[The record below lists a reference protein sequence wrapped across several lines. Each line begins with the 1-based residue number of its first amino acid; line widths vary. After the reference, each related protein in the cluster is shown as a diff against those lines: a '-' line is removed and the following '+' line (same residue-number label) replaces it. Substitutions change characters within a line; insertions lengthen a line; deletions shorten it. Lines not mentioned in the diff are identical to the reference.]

1 MSNSKRIIYTK
12 IDGVEVE
19 IGSLAEGFGAP
30 VAELP
35 KVLIV
40 EAISEFHQNSIHKNK
55 CTRTNEKTYF
65 KNLNEFLE
73 TKGILYLSDIQ
84 YFHIDEY
91 KKILLSKV
99 SPSTVNRQF
108 NAFKSLFNFFSK
120 TRRPRL
126 IIENPCSHI
135 KAEKVRKEI
144 RQTWSRRDL
153 VLVLRKLDFA
163 TRDIVRFICLTGARN
178 HEAVDL
184 IWNDIDFQSNI
195 LIFRSK
201 KSAGDSSYFAITD
214 SLSKLL
220 HKRKMNG
227 IYVFGNGYKFTADGI
242 GKKVKRAV
250 IAAGINKKI
259 SPYGLRHTLC
269 RDLLA
274 AGISAPKTQKIMR
287 HKSFK
292 TTLEYSHWETN
303 TLIDSLLIIK
313 R

>member
-1 MSNSKRIIYTK
+1 MSTPKLPIYIK
-12 IDGVEVE
+12 VEGVEVQ
-19 IGSLAEGFGAP
+19 IGTLEDGFGTPSAP
-30 VAELP
+30 LP
-35 KVLIV
+35 KVLITD
-40 EAISEFHQNSIHKNK
+40 AMSEFQQNSIHKNK
-55 CTRTNEKTYF
+55 CTTNNEKTYF
-65 KNLNEFLE
+65 KNINTFLE
-73 TKGILYLSDIQ
+73 SKGVLYLSDIN

-91 KKILLSKV
+91 KKILLSQV

-108 NAFKSLFNFFSK
+108 NAYKSFFNYFSK

-126 IIENPCSHI
+126 LNDNPCSHI

-144 RQTWSRRDL
+144 RQTWTRRDF
-153 VLVLRKLDFA
+153 VLTLRKLDFA
-163 TRDIVRFICLTGARN
+163 TRDIMRFIRLTGARN

-184 IWNDIDFQSNI
+184 VWSDIDFQSNN

-201 KSAGDSSYFAITD
+201 KSAGESSYFAITD

-220 HKRKMNG
+220 HKRKING
-227 IYVFGNGYKFTADGI
+227 LYVFGNGYKFTADSL
-242 GKKVKRAV
+242 GKKVKKAV
-250 IAAGINKKI
+250 IAAGLNEKL

-292 TTLEYSHWETN
+292 TTLEYAHWETN
-303 TLIDSLLIIK
+303 GSSHLVV
-313 R
+313 